1 MQVEPAVLE
10 RAPPGFDHGIGIADL
25 DLGEDAAQL
34 SESKK
39 VVDLLI
45 DVLDARVGDHSG
57 TAAIL
62 GEMLRRLDKD
72 LTGGLWFQARGEFP
86 GENAA
91 AEIVQQRM

>member
-1 MQVEPAVLE
+1 MLE
-10 RAPPGFDHGIGIADL
+10 RTPPRFDQGIREADF
-25 DLGEDAAQL
+25 DLGEYAAQL

-57 TAAIL
+57 AATIL
-62 GEMLRRLDKD
+62 GEVLRHLGKD

-86 GENAA
+86 GENSA
-91 AEIVQQRM
+91 AEIIQYRM